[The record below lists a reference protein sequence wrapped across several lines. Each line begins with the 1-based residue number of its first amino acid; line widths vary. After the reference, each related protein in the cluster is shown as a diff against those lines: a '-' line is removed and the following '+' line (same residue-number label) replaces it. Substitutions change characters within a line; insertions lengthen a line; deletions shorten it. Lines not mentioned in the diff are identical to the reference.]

1 MRCTSCQRNIA
12 AGVEAAKM
20 IVAYRQDDGGTR
32 IFGYGMS
39 DGTLATARGQMIKG
53 WHHKCFHVERK
64 RAARGDSVSGRV
76 VAGTPTGYQIS
87 DLVLTKDDL
96 AALGITEAEA
106 RSRSTLHLSASLT
119 VLRTLAEQ
127 LGKGVGDA
135 TVQEA
140 FQAAERG
147 SPYAH
152 QHHHRLD
159 AYQLIAHL
167 EYAHG
172 LADIRLLR
180 TPTGLQ
186 DQHAEL
192 HARSALDAIRSDR
205 VADDEPEP
213 RITDWRAQHT
223 ADIE

>member
-1 MRCTSCQRNIA
+1 MRCCSCQRNIA
-12 AGVEAAKM
+12 AGVEAQKM
-20 IVAYRQDDGGTR
+20 IVQYMLGDGTTR
-32 IFGYGMS
+32 FYGFMMS
-39 DGTLATARGQMIKG
+39 DGALSSARGRMVKG

-64 RAARGDSVSGRV
+64 RAARGDEVTGRV
-76 VAGTPTGYQIS
+76 VAGTPTGYEIS

-127 LGKGVGDA
+127 MGKGVGDA
-135 TVQEA
+135 SVQEA

-152 QHHHRLD
+152 QHHHRLET
-159 AYQLIAHL
+159 YQLIAHL

-192 HARSALDAIRSDR
+192 HARSALEAIRADR

-213 RITDWRAQHT
+213 RTTDWRTQHT